1 MSLNQNRLALEIVS
15 VEEICFS
22 GVAEYVIVPGVDGE
36 IGVYPNHTPL
46 ITKIKPGT
54 LRFKNIDRDVEDIFF
69 VAGGILE
76 IQPKIV
82 TVLADTAVRGKDLD
96 EQRALDAKK
105 KAEDLLQ
112 SSGDKVTLA
121 VAQSELATAIA
132 ELSTISKVRGQK

>member
-1 MSLNQNRLALEIVS
+1 MIISPIYEDRRSVIEAKELESGMTLS
-15 VEEICFS
+15 VILCF
-22 GVAEYVIVPGVDGE
+22 V
-36 IGVYPNHTPL
+36 L
-46 ITKIKPGT
+46 ILLP
-54 LRFKNIDRDVEDIFF
+54 FF

>member
-15 VEEICFS
+15 VEAICFS
-22 GVAEYVIVPGVDGE
+22 GFAGYVIVPGLEGE

-54 LRFKNIDRDVEDIFF
+54 LRFKNIDSDVEDIFF

>member
-22 GVAEYVIVPGVDGE
+22 GVAEYVIVPGADGE